1 MDEDA
6 SSNIDEAVAYF
17 SKIFKEVN
25 ENEID
30 DYLAKYKGGDQ
41 EIEDMRQFFKQTKG
55 KIKQFLE
62 NIIGSE
68 IDDTMR

>member
-6 SSNIDEAVAYF
+6 STNIDEAVAFF

-41 EIEDMRQFFKQTKG
+41 EIDDMTQFFKQTKG
-55 KIKQFLE
+55 KIKQFVE

-68 IDDTMR
+68 IEDTMR